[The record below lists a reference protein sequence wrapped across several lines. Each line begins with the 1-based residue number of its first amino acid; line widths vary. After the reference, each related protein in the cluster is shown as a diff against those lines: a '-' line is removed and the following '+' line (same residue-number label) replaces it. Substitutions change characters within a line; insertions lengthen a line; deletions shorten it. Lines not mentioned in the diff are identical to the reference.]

1 MTSWEETLRELRHEF
16 VRGSLERIARM
27 HAQLDALRRQPD
39 EQTTRDLMLQFH
51 GFAGSGTTYGFP
63 EVTRVGALGERGLK
77 AVLDSGAAASPAE
90 LGRVADHL
98 TRLERALGPGA
109 PRAAEAPESDP
120 AAVQRPRVMVVE
132 DDAPSQTLLAARL
145 AQAGYEVTTAASCAE
160 AAALLA
166 EALPDAVVAD
176 VMLPDGT
183 AHDLLREL
191 RASPGGDE
199 IGALLISAR
208 AAFPDKVEA
217 IASGADAFFE
227 KPIDWDAL
235 LEKLQALLERWRGG
249 PERVLVVEDFAEQA
263 AFLQTVLEAAGY
275 EVRVCCDPRSFE
287 ADLHASNPDL
297 ILMDI
302 LLPGISGY
310 ALTRYVRLDPAHAS
324 VPVVFLTTEA
334 QAEARIRGLRAGGDD
349 YLTKPVAPSLL
360 LTTVAARL
368 ERARVLRGLMERD
381 GLTRLLTHSAFLDR
395 VQQAH
400 SRALRRP
407 EVGQALVMMD
417 LDHFKDVND
426 RHGHATGDRVL
437 AAFGAFMRR
446 RVRQMDVAGRY
457 GGEEFGLLL
466 EGLSQ
471 ADAARLV
478 KRLLE
483 EFAALEH
490 EAPGGERFRVS
501 FSAGV
506 AGLDA
511 QVTDPDG
518 WLKAADDALYE
529 AKRRGRN
536 RVEPAKG

>member
-1 MTSWEETLRELRHEF
+1 MTSWEETLRELRHDF
-16 VRGSLERIARM
+16 VRGSLERFSRM
-27 HAQLDALRRQPD
+27 RAQLDALRRQPD
-39 EQTTRDLMLQFH
+39 EQTSRELMLQFH
-51 GFAGSGTTYGFP
+51 GLSGSGTTYGFP
-63 EVTRVGALGERGLK
+63 EVTRLGAEGERWLK
-77 AVLDSGAAASPAE
+77 TVLDSGAPASSAE
-90 LGRVADHL
+90 IERVAEQL
-98 TRLERALGPGA
+98 ARLERAFEPGA
-109 PRAAEAPESDP
+109 DPVAQAAPRDP
-120 AAVQRPRVMVVE
+120 AAVRRPHVLVVE
-132 DDAPSQTLLAARL
+132 DDPPSRALLTARL
-145 AQAGYEVTTAASCAE
+145 AQAGYEVTSTGSRSEATAR
-160 AAALLA
+160 LQ

-176 VMLPDGT
+176 VLLPDGT
-183 AHDLLREL
+183 VHELLREL
-191 RASPGGDE
+191 RAAPGGEE
-199 IGALLISAR
+199 IGVVLVSAR

-227 KPIDWDAL
+227 KPIDWDSL
-235 LEKLQALLERWRGG
+235 LERLQALLERWQGG
-249 PERVLVVEDFAEQA
+249 PQRLLIVEDFAEQA
-263 AFLQTVLEAAGY
+263 AFLKTVLEAAGY
-275 EVRVCCDPRSFE
+275 EVRVSPDPRTFE
-287 ADLHASNPDL
+287 SDLHAYNPDL

-324 VPVVFLTTEA
+324 VPIVFLTTEA
-334 QAEARIRGLRAGGDD
+334 QTEARIRGLHAGGDD

-407 EVGQALVMMD
+407 EIGQALVMVD

-437 AAFGAFMRR
+437 GAFGAFMRR

-471 ADAARLV
+471 ADAVRLV

-490 EAPGGERFRVS
+490 EAPGGERFSVT

-511 QVTDPDG
+511 SSVDPDG

-529 AKRRGRN
+529 AKRLGRN
-536 RVEPAKG
+536 RVEPAKP

>member
-1 MTSWEETLRELRHEF
+1 MTSWEETLRELRHDF
-16 VRGSLERIARM
+16 VRGSLERLSRM
-27 HAQLDALRRQPD
+27 RAQLDALALRPD
-39 EQTTRDLMLQFH
+39 EQACRELMLQFH
-51 GFAGSGTTYGFP
+51 GLAGSGTTYGFP
-63 EVTRVGALGERGLK
+63 EVTRLGAEGEKRLK
-77 AVLDSGAAASPAE
+77 AALDSGAPAAAAE
-90 LGRVADHL
+90 LAVVADL
-98 TRLERALGPGA
+98 LARLERALQPGGD
-109 PRAAEAPESDP
+109 RVAETPARDP
-120 AAVQRPRVMVVE
+120 AAVSRPRVLVVE
-132 DDAPSQTLLAARL
+132 DDAPSRALLAARL
-145 AQAGYEVTTAASCAE
+145 TQAGYAVTSAASRSE
-160 AAALLA
+160 AALRLA

-176 VMLPDGT
+176 VLLPDGT
-183 AHDLLREL
+183 AHELLREL

-199 IGALLISAR
+199 IGVVLVSAR

-227 KPIDWDAL
+227 KPIDWDVL
-235 LEKLQALLERWRGG
+235 LERLQALIERWQGG
-249 PERVLVVEDFAEQA
+249 PQRLLIVEDFAEQA
-263 AFLQTVLEAAGY
+263 AFLRTVLEAAGY
-275 EVRVCCDPRSFE
+275 EVRVSPDPRTFE
-287 ADLHASNPDL
+287 SDLHAYDPDL

-324 VPVVFLTTEA
+324 VPIVFLTTEA
-334 QAEARIRGLRAGGDD
+334 QTEARIRGLRAGGDD

-407 EVGQALVMMD
+407 EIGQALVMMD

-437 AAFGAFMRR
+437 GAFGAFMRR

-471 ADAARLV
+471 ADAVRLV
-478 KRLLE
+478 KRLLD
-483 EFAALEH
+483 EFAGLQH
-490 EAPGGERFRVS
+490 EAPRGERFRVT

-511 QVTDPDG
+511 TALDPDG

-529 AKRRGRN
+529 AKRLGRN